1 MQPLKILFVT
11 PQYPPAIGGTEQLA
25 AGWAEELARR
35 GHQTM
40 VFATRS
46 AHQPT
51 WTGDLPPSETR
62 NGVQVRRFRQWR
74 RGSRTLRLMN
84 WGYAGFARTGK
95 ARYEA
100 GIWLSEGPFSPALFA
115 ALLIRAG
122 RYDII
127 LSMSASTL
135 TSVVSGYA
143 ARRAGVAWLNTPLL
157 HLEQMSARRPI
168 AQRHMLVSASM
179 TLPLTSIEARALQ
192 DRFGVSGSHIQV
204 VPPIVSPPANL
215 PSGQASRRQL
225 GLPDNAFVISFL
237 ARKVAY
243 KGFHQTIQAVSLLA
257 GPESRV
263 MLVSAGPDDNNAL
276 PAEAQEEPFRSRWRD
291 LGVVT
296 EDDKWALL
304 AASDVLCMPS
314 TGESFGIVYAEAW
327 LCGKPVIG
335 ANSGAVPSV
344 IEHGVDGF
352 IVQPGDA
359 SALAGYLAYL
369 EQHPRVAQ
377 RMGLAGQHKTRT
389 RFSAQRVG
397 DLLEGAISRAL
408 RLAAR
413 RHARSGF
420 SALRL
425 GA

>member
-35 GHQTM
+35 GHHVT
-40 VFATRS
+40 VFTTRS

-62 NGVQVRRFRQWR
+62 NGVQARRFRQWR
-74 RGSRTLRLMN
+74 RGRRTLRLMN
-84 WGYAGFARTGK
+84 WGYGGFARTGK

-115 ALLIRAG
+115 ALLAEAG
-122 RYDII
+122 RYDAII
-127 LSMSASTL
+127 SMSANTL
-135 TSVVSGYA
+135 TSLVSGYA
-143 ARRAGVAWLNTPLL
+143 ARRAGIAWLNAPLL
-157 HLEQMSARRPI
+157 HLEQMPARRLI
-168 AQRHMLVSASM
+168 AQRHMLACADM
-179 TLPLTSIEARALQ
+179 TLPLTSVEAQALQ

-204 VPPIVSPPANL
+204 VPPIVSL
-215 PSGQASRRQL
+215 PSNPRSGETARRQL
-225 GLPDNAFVISFL
+225 GVPEDAFVVGFL

-257 GPESRV
+257 GQESRV

-276 PAEAQEEPFRSRWRD
+276 PAEAQEQPFRSRWRD

-327 LCGKPVIG
+327 LCGRPVIG
-335 ANSGAVPSV
+335 AHSGAVPGV
-344 IEHGVDGF
+344 IAHGVDGF
-352 IVQPGDA
+352 VVQPGDA
-359 SALAGYLAYL
+359 LTLAGYLAYL

-377 RMGLAGQHKTRT
+377 RMGLAGQHKALTH
-389 RFSAQRVG
+389 FSAQRVG

-413 RHARSGF
+413 QQARSDL
-420 SALRL
+420 SALGL

>member
-1 MQPLKILFVT
+1 MQPLKILFVS

-35 GHQTM
+35 GHQIT
-40 VFATRS
+40 VFTTRS

-51 WTGDLPPSETR
+51 WTGNLPSSEAR
-62 NGVQVRRFRQWR
+62 NGVEVRRFRQWQ

-84 WGYAGFARTGK
+84 WAYAGFARSGK

-115 ALLIRAG
+115 GLLAKAG
-122 RYDII
+122 HYDIMI
-127 LSMSASTL
+127 SMSASTL
-135 TSVVSGYA
+135 TSVISRYA
-143 ARRAGVAWLNTPLL
+143 AQHAGVAWLNTPLL

-168 AQRHMLVSASM
+168 AQHHMLANANM
-179 TLPLTSIEARALQ
+179 TLPLTLIEAQALQ
-192 DRFGVSGSHIQV
+192 ERFGVHRAHVQV
-204 VPPIVSPPANL
+204 VPPIVSLPPDL
-215 PSGQASRRQL
+215 QSSKTSRRQL
-225 GLPDNAFVISFL
+225 GLPDDAFIVGFL

-243 KGFHQTIQAVSLLA
+243 KGFHQTLRAVSLLA
-257 GPESRV
+257 GQESRV
-263 MLVSAGPDDNNAL
+263 MLVSAGPDDSNAL

-296 EDDKWALL
+296 ESAKWALL

-314 TGESFGIVYAEAW
+314 TGESFGIVYAETW

-335 ANSGAVPSV
+335 ANSGAVPGV
-344 IEHGVDGF
+344 IAHGIDGF
-352 IVQPGDA
+352 IVPAGDA
-359 SALAGYLAYL
+359 STLAGYLAYL
-369 EQHPRVAQ
+369 EQHPQVAQ
-377 RMGLAGQHKTRT
+377 RMGQAGRQKVLTH
-389 RFSAQRVG
+389 FGAQRVG

-413 RHARSGF
+413 RYARSGF